1 MCVVNVL
8 ATMWTPLETGG
19 IFMGTP
25 VSVTRGTAGLS
36 MTDILMTSVLVSA
49 FLTPV
54 FIFYYYYY
62 SFKKIFIYFFYL
74 MVLGLSCGL

>member
-36 MTDILMTSVLVSA
+36 MTDILMTFVLVSA
-49 FLTPV
+49 FLTLV
-54 FIFYYYYY
+54 FIF
-62 SFKKIFIYFFYL
+62 FLLFFLKKIYL
-74 MVLGLSCGL
+74 FLI

>member
-36 MTDILMTSVLVSA
+36 MTDILMTFVLVSA
-49 FLTPV
+49 FLTLV
-54 FIFYYYYY
+54 FIF
-62 SFKKIFIYFFYL
+62 FLLLFFLKKIYLFI
-74 MVLGLSCGL
+74 

>member
-1 MCVVNVL
+1 MCAVNVL

-25 VSVTRGTAGLS
+25 VSVMRGTAGLS
-36 MTDILMTSVLVSA
+36 MTDILMTSVPVSA

-54 FIFYYYYY
+54 FIFLLLLLFF
-62 SFKKIFIYFFYL
+62 FKKIYL
-74 MVLGLSCGL
+74 FLLFDGAGS